1 MTNQLFKGTPGR
13 YEINGK
19 TFRPGPVALIFGA
32 GLVGEA
38 TLQACRAKGVSV
50 ECFVDDRL
58 TGLLMGVEIIT
69 TVQLAERFS
78 DAEVYLTSPNIADMI
93 APMEALGFEW
103 RSCGEVLSGF
113 DLSSCDFSQGFNP
126 EYSIEHIKYL
136 VRTCLHHHENYL
148 HPEKLSVQSVDLMIT
163 EKCSMKCRDC
173 SNLMQYYEH
182 PENADLAQMYEMID
196 GLCAN
201 MDEIYEFR
209 VIGGEPFMHKDLHT
223 VVEYVSKKPN
233 VLKVS
238 IFTNATIV
246 PREHQ
251 WQALQH
257 EKVRLF
263 ITDYDALSRNIVNL
277 IAELDRRK
285 VAYVAEKA
293 NNWTN
298 CATLEKHDRTVA
310 ENEALF
316 AQCCAKNLA
325 TLADG
330 RLYRCPFAANA
341 AKLKAVPDYR
351 EDYLEVANTSRD
363 EIRSFLRD
371 KTYIKTC
378 DHCNGRSY
386 GDKVI
391 TPGIQT
397 KQPLAYVKWH

>member
-1 MTNQLFKGTPGR
+1 M
-13 YEINGK
+13 I
-19 TFRPGPVALIFGA
+19 IFGA
-32 GLVGEA
+32 GVIGEA
-38 TLQACRAKGVSV
+38 TLHACRAKGIQVGW
-50 ECFVDDRL
+50 FVDDRL
-58 TGLLMGVEIIT
+58 TGRLMGLPIIT
-69 TVQLAERFS
+69 TLDLSTSFDR
-78 DAEVYLTSPNIADMI
+78 DAEMLFLTSPNIVDMI
-93 APMEALGFEW
+93 VPAEALGFNW
-103 RSCGEVLSGF
+103 KSCGEVLQGF
-113 DLSSCDFSQGFNP
+113 DLSTADFTQGRNQ

-136 VRTCLHHHENYL
+136 VQTCLHHHDNYL
-148 HPEKLSVQSVDLMIT
+148 QPWKLSVQSVDLMIT

-182 PENADLAQMYEMID
+182 PENADLTQMYAMID
-196 GLCAN
+196 GLCGK

-223 VVEYVSKKPN
+223 VVEYVRKKPN

-238 IFTNATIV
+238 IFTNGTIL

-251 WQALQH
+251 WAAFEH
-257 EKVRLF
+257 SKVRLF
-263 ITDYDALSRNIVNL
+263 ITDYDALSRNIKPLV
-277 IAELDRRK
+277 AELERRGIAF
-285 VAYVAEKA
+285 VSEKA
-293 NNWTN
+293 NNWTD
-298 CATLEKHDRTVA
+298 CATLDKHDRTVA

-341 AKLKAVPDYR
+341 AKLRAVPDYK
-351 EDYLEVANTSRD
+351 EDYLVVTDASRD
-363 EIRSFLRD
+363 QIRHFLRE
-371 KTYIKTC
+371 KNYIDTC

-397 KQPLAYVKWH
+397 KRLSYVKWH

>member
-1 MTNQLFKGTPGR
+1 M
-13 YEINGK
+13 I
-19 TFRPGPVALIFGA
+19 IFGA
-32 GLVGEA
+32 GVIGEA
-38 TLQACRAKGVSV
+38 TLHACRAKDIPV

-58 TGLLMGVEIIT
+58 TGTLMGLEIIT
-69 TVQLAERFS
+69 TVELSTRF
-78 DAEVYLTSPNIADMI
+78 DEGTLFLTSPNIVDMI
-93 APMEALGFEW
+93 VPAEALGFNW
-103 RSCGEVLSGF
+103 KSCGEVLQGF
-113 DLSSCDFSQGFNP
+113 DLSGADFTQGRNP

-136 VRTCLHHHENYL
+136 VRTCLHHHDNYL
-148 HPEKLSVQSVDLMIT
+148 QPWKLSVQSVDLMIT
-163 EKCSMKCRDC
+163 EKCSMKCRGC

-182 PENADLAQMYEMID
+182 PENADLTQMYAMID
-196 GLCAN
+196 GLCGK

-223 VVEYVSKKPN
+223 VVDYVCRKPN

-251 WQALQH
+251 WAALQH
-257 EKVRLF
+257 GKVRLF
-263 ITDYDALSRNIVNL
+263 ITDYDALSRNIRPLVAAL
-277 IAELDRRK
+277 KARGIAF
-285 VAYVAEKA
+285 VSEKA
-293 NNWTN
+293 NNWTH
-298 CATLEKHDRTVA
+298 CATLDKHDRTVA

-341 AKLKAVPDYR
+341 AKLKAVPDYQD
-351 EDYLEVANTSRD
+351 DYLVIDRSDREQ
-363 EIRSFLRD
+363 IRGFLRD

>member
-1 MTNQLFKGTPGR
+1 LPTDRLADARGVD
-13 YEINGK
+13 EAIS
-19 TFRPGPVALIFGA
+19 VIIFGA

-38 TLQACRAKGVSV
+38 TLHACRAKGMPVDF
-50 ECFVDDRL
+50 FVDDRM
-58 TGLLMGVEIIT
+58 TGAVMGVNIIS
-69 TVQLAERFS
+69 TVQRAELVGGKV
-78 DAEVYLTSPNIADMI
+78 EIYLTSPNIEDMI
-93 APMEALGFEW
+93 TPLEILGFDNW
-103 RSCGEVLSGF
+103 KSCGEVLKDF
-113 DLSSCDFSQGFNP
+113 DLSSADFSRGRNTQ
-126 EYSIEHIKYL
+126 YSIEHIKYL
-136 VRTCLHHHENYL
+136 VRTCLHHHDNYL

-182 PENADLAQMYEMID
+182 PENADIEQMYQMID
-196 GLCAN
+196 GLCGK

-223 VVEYVSKKPN
+223 VVAYVCGKPN
-233 VLKVS
+233 VVKVA
-238 IFTNATIV
+238 IFTNATIL

-251 WQALQH
+251 WEAFQH

-263 ITDYDALSRNIVNL
+263 ITDYDALSRNIKPLV
-277 IAELDRRK
+277 AELEKRGIAF
-285 VAYVAEKA
+285 VNEKA
-293 NNWTN
+293 NNWTD
-298 CATLEKHDRTVA
+298 CASLEKHDRTVA

-341 AKLKAVPDYR
+341 AKLKAVPDYQ
-351 EDYLEVANTSRD
+351 EDYLEVADVTR
-363 EIRSFLRD
+363 EQIRHFLRE
-371 KTYIKTC
+371 KTYIETC

-397 KQPLAYVKWH
+397 KRLNYIKWH

>member
-1 MTNQLFKGTPGR
+1 MM
-13 YEINGK
+13 
-19 TFRPGPVALIFGA
+19 IFGA

-38 TLQACRAKGVSV
+38 TLHACRAKGIAV
-50 ECFVDDRL
+50 EGFIDDRQ
-58 TGLLMGVEIIT
+58 TGDLMGVEIIS
-69 TVQLAERFS
+69 TVQLAELF
-78 DAEVYLTSPNIADMI
+78 DGDEEILLTSPNIEDMI
-93 APMEALGFEW
+93 TPLDILGFDNW
-103 RSCGEVLSGF
+103 KSCGEVLHDF
-113 DLSSCDFSQGFNP
+113 DLSSADFSQGRNP

-136 VRTCLHHHENYL
+136 VRTCLHHHDNYL

-182 PENADLAQMYEMID
+182 PENADMAQMLAMID
-196 GLCAN
+196 GLCEK

-209 VIGGEPFMHKDLHT
+209 VIGGEPFMHKELHT
-223 VVEYVSKKPN
+223 VVEYVCRKPN
-233 VLKVS
+233 VLKVA
-238 IFTNATIV
+238 IFTNATIL

-251 WQALQH
+251 WAALQH

-263 ITDYDALSRNIVNL
+263 ITDYDALSRNIKPLV
-277 IAELDRRK
+277 AELEKRGIAF
-285 VAYVAEKA
+285 VNEKA
-293 NNWTN
+293 NNWTD
-298 CATLEKHDRTVA
+298 CASLEKHNRTVA

-325 TLADG
+325 TLADA

-351 EDYLEVANTSRD
+351 EDYLVVAEASRD
-363 EIRSFLRD
+363 DIRRFLRE
-371 KTYIKTC
+371 KTHIQTC
-378 DHCNGRSY
+378 DHCAGRSY

-397 KQPLAYVKWH
+397 KKPLAYVKWH